1 MLKNKTKRIEVCGGI
16 ASGKTT
22 LVKLLERSDLF
33 FPIYENFQINPF
45 WQPFYEDPLR
55 FAFEAEITFTLQH
68 YHELKK
74 ANTNKIIVTDYSF
87 ILDEAYAQL
96 GLKSA
101 KLQIYNDLVEE
112 IYQDLSQADFIIFL
126 KCDPKTE
133 LNRIRTRNRQ
143 VEQNVQLDFLT
154 NLNVT
159 IKKVF
164 ENKQFDNF
172 LMINSEQFNF
182 ADNPKDQSYITQM
195 IQEKIL
201 SLQ

>member
-1 MLKNKTKRIEVCGGI
+1 MVKNKIKRIEVCGGI

-87 ILDEAYAQL
+87 ILDDAYAQL

-112 IYQDLSQADFIIFL
+112 IYQDLSQADLILFL
-126 KCDPKTE
+126 ECDPKTE
-133 LNRIRTRNRQ
+133 LDRIKKRNRK
-143 VEQNVQLDFLT
+143 T
-154 NLNVT
+154 
-159 IKKVF
+159 
-164 ENKQFDNF
+164 
-172 LMINSEQFNF
+172 
-182 ADNPKDQSYITQM
+182 PKT
-195 IQEKIL
+195 K
-201 SLQ
+201 